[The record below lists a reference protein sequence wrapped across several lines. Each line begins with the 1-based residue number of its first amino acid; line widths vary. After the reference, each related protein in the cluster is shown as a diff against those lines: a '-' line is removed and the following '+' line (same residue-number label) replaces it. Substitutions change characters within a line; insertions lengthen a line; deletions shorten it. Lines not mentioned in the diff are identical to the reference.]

1 MDASNLSELRD
12 AAVDYA
18 KQQQNQHDG
27 EPQFLELRSGIS
39 RLSSPESG
47 LVAEAKRFAPPHSFI
62 HAVAIVNVDSGSCSL
77 IDWNK
82 RNVSTVRSSKRWFLR
97 R

>member
-47 LVAEAKRFAPPHSFI
+47 LVAEAKRFAPPIHSSMLWRLSMLI
-62 HAVAIVNVDSGSCSL
+62 LDRAASL
-77 IDWNK
+77 IGINAM
-82 RNVSTVRSSKRWFLR
+82 
-97 R
+97 